1 MRTVL
6 CDLLGIRHPI
16 IQDGMGPFSTAAL
29 AAAVS
34 DAGGL
39 GTVSIPGMLLEP
51 AEAERLMR
59 AEIDRTAS
67 LTDRGFAVNVPVG
80 FGPDGEPLPPT
91 TAYLK
96 AVIDARRDPAI
107 GARLIACITSAGLPP
122 TQLVS
127 SMHDA
132 GLLHLH
138 KVGAV
143 RHARKAVAGGVGAG
157 SARGFGAGGQ
167 TPPRP
172 APPVVAAP

>member
-6 CDLLGIRHPI
+6 CDMLGIRHPI

-67 LTDRGFAVNVPVG
+67 LTDRGFAGPTRRLEATWRAIDGPVG
-80 FGPDGEPLPPT
+80 LVDVLGRLAAE
-91 TAYLK
+91 A
-96 AVIDARRDPAI
+96 IDA
-107 GARLIACITSAGLPP
+107 
-122 TQLVS
+122 
-127 SMHDA
+127 
-132 GLLHLH
+132 
-138 KVGAV
+138 
-143 RHARKAVAGGVGAG
+143 
-157 SARGFGAGGQ
+157 ARGRTELLLITDRSFVSWRAM
-167 TPPRP
+167 RSR
-172 APPVVAAP
+172 